1 MFADLLGRCRSRR
14 RAVDHGCVAVDGGRL
29 AGDRRRDH
37 VDVENS
43 AVGKETTDGELID
56 LTEPPP
62 RSITN
67 GPPYHFVLD
76 PRCAP
81 SAALINLPEPQ
92 HAPPLRSSVPL
103 RTTPSMR
110 AICRA
115 RRQHARLFNSPG
127 SALKFVDTLGSAVYS
142 TSSAASSTTSPFCV
156 FRTRRY
162 LSATQPCNRPAC
174 AFRAAVHQPLPS
186 AWTSAS
192 KSFSARRAVHKHG
205 KKS

>member
-67 GPPYHFVLD
+67 GPPYH
-76 PRCAP
+76 
-81 SAALINLPEPQ
+81 Q
-92 HAPPLRSSVPL
+92 WSSVPL
-103 RTTPSMR
+103 RTGPPMR
-110 AICRA
+110 ALRRA
-115 RRQHARLFNSPG
+115 DQPARAPTRSAATFVRTTSDYTLDACHLPRSTPTRSTLQLARLG
-127 SALKFVDTLGSAVYS
+127 AQV
-142 TSSAASSTTSPFCV
+142 
-156 FRTRRY
+156 RRY
-162 LSATQPCNRPAC
+162 ARLRRLLHKLRRFLYYFSVLRLPHQAVLIGHPA
-174 AFRAAVHQPLPS
+174 V
-186 AWTSAS
+186 
-192 KSFSARRAVHKHG
+192 
-205 KKS
+205 